1 MEQVLSL
8 LYGTSGVLASAL
20 YVPQILKYHRDQ
32 AARRSISLF
41 SWGGWIAIA
50 MVSILY
56 AIYVANNYLIAAV
69 AGLNVTAQT
78 VVLFYGLTAR
88 LATR

>member
-8 LYGTSGVLASAL
+8 LYGASGVLASAL
-20 YVPQILKYHRDQ
+20 YVPQIVKYHRDH
-32 AARRSISLF
+32 AARHSISLF

-50 MVSILY
+50 IVSILY
-56 AIYVANNYLIAAV
+56 AIYVVKNYLIATV
-69 AGLNVTAQT
+69 AGLNVAAQT
-78 VVLFYGLTAR
+78 VVLFYGLSAR